1 MGEFGNFISKKRKE
15 KEISLRTMA
24 KDLNISV
31 SYLSDL
37 EQGNKLPPNSTK
49 DNYKDLMMLI
59 MDYLELNDEE
69 KNNCQL
75 FADNDLVKKGYVS
88 NDITNYM
95 GQTPLANVALRKA
108 KDLNY
113 SDEDWKKII
122 EKIEK

>member
-59 MDYLELNDEE
+59 MDYLELSDEE
-69 KNNCQL
+69 KSNCQL

-113 SDEDWKKII
+113 SDDDWKKII

>member
-1 MGEFGNFISKKRKE
+1 MGDFGNYISKKRKE

-49 DNYKDLMMLI
+49 DNYKDLLMLI
-59 MDYLELNDEE
+59 MDYLELSDEE
-69 KNNCQL
+69 KSNCQL

-113 SDEDWKKII
+113 SDDDWKKII
-122 EKIEK
+122 EEIDK

>member
-59 MDYLELNDEE
+59 MDYLELSDEE
-69 KNNCQL
+69 KSNCQL

-113 SDEDWKKII
+113 SDDDWKKII
-122 EKIEK
+122 EKIER